1 MNGIFTSGSNYCTL
15 YQHPEHTSNVPEHSS
30 KCIIAYVLKNIQN
43 TLAIVTL
50 VHTQE
55 KH

>member
-1 MNGIFTSGSNYCTL
+1 MNGIFTSGSNYCSQ
-15 YQHPEHTSNVPEHSS
+15 YQHPEHTSKVPEHSS
-30 KCIIAYVLKNIQN
+30 KCTIAHVLKNIRK

-50 VHTQE
+50 EHTLQ